1 MKRKELLELLKKLQ
15 QERKDLGQ
23 RIMVLGNSL
32 YFNDSLPAKDLVREQ
47 LQAMDKYF
55 EAIEARILDLEYDI
69 DLEESLDPEV
79 RKAFDEAE
87 ENAEKRKKA
96 EPNFIDQMCDEL
108 NERVDDLVNIIRGYN
123 RKGENKPLTPED
135 LEGREIINV
144 NPPHCHECCN
154 DGTGCVKL
162 IMAGDKHICV
172 K

>member
-1 MKRKELLELLKKLQ
+1 MDKKELLKKLKNEKNELAQ
-15 QERKDLGQ
+15 K
-23 RIMVLGNSL
+23 IMVLANAL
-32 YFNDSLPAKDLVREQ
+32 YFGDMPAKDLVREQ

-55 EAIEARILDLEYDI
+55 EILETRITDLEYDI
-69 DLEESLDPEV
+69 SIEKVFDDEEDTEV
-79 RKAFDEAE
+79 KE
-87 ENAEKRKKA
+87 ETPKR
-96 EPNFIDQMCDEL
+96 ERNFIDQMCDEL

-123 RKGENKPLTPED
+123 RKGENKTLTPED
-135 LEGREIINV
+135 LDGKQIINV

>member
-1 MKRKELLELLKKLQ
+1 MKRKELLKKLQ
-15 QERKDLGQ
+15 QERNDLGQ
-23 RIMVLGNSL
+23 RIMVLSNSL

-47 LQAMDKYF
+47 IQAMDKYF

-69 DLEESLDPEV
+69 DLEESLDPEA

-87 ENAEKRKKA
+87 EAAEKRKKA
-96 EPNFIDQMCDEL
+96 EPNFIDRMCDEL
-108 NERVDDLVNIIRGYN
+108 NDRVDDLVNLIRGHN
-123 RKGENKPLTPED
+123 HKEDAPSLED
-135 LEGREIINV
+135 LEGKEIINA

-162 IMAGDKHICV
+162 ILPGGQHICV